1 MAHWTRGGDD
11 GSIVLAVALMGMRA
25 VPLSYDDDGS
35 HHPQGKAA
43 AWRAAG
49 YAGGKKTLSR
59 LPGNTRLYG
68 SAWQK
73 DHNEAAWPQAD

>member
-11 GSIVLAVALMGMRA
+11 GSIVLAVALMGVRA

-35 HHPQGKAA
+35 HYPQGKAA

-49 YAGGKKTLSR
+49 YAGGKKNIEQATGQHPAIRIS
-59 LPGNTRLYG
+59 PAKG
-68 SAWQK
+68 
-73 DHNEAAWPQAD
+73 PQ